1 MQSGVYWRT
10 DGACNGEF
18 LDEMEAMHGGSSPG
32 LIHPTFTQHSPLMLA
47 HHCHQAVLVSITS
60 VLQWFLCPSITL
72 VMQTW
77 SMMNNT
83 EQLSYILQNY
93 YYCSSSWIAIILMN
107 DHRNSF
113 NTFNVWIPQKMINF
127 TLACCS
133 LGTSICFILHFMII
147 LPLIVMHF
155 VGILLFLWQY
165 EYKDAKMTPN
175 CFRLKWYCNVKP

>member
-32 LIHPTFTQHSPLMLA
+32 LIHPTFTQHLPLMLA

-83 EQLSYILQNY
+83 EQLSYPSKLLLLL
-93 YYCSSSWIAIILMN
+93 IIMN
-107 DHRNSF
+107 SNNIDEWWQEQLLYF
-113 NTFNVWIPQKMINF
+113 QCLNTPKYMTNF

-133 LGTSICFILHFMII
+133 LGASTLSTLSSILSLFYLSWLCILWEFYYFYDSMNTR
-147 LPLIVMHF
+147 M
-155 VGILLFLWQY
+155 Q
-165 EYKDAKMTPN
+165 
-175 CFRLKWYCNVKP
+175 KWHQIALD

>member
-1 MQSGVYWRT
+1 MQQSVVYWRT

-107 DHRNSF
+107 DHRNSLLSMF
-113 NTFNVWIPQKMINF
+113 EYPKIWLISLLLVVLLVPLLYPLYPPFYHYFTSHGFAFCGNFIIFMTVWIQRCKND
-127 TLACCS
+127 TK
-133 LGTSICFILHFMII
+133 
-147 LPLIVMHF
+147 
-155 VGILLFLWQY
+155 LL
-165 EYKDAKMTPN
+165 
-175 CFRLKWYCNVKP
+175 